1 MYLHI
6 LRRQLGKIRHILLD
20 TEKVEVYTGRDNMN
34 DPRFHDILQRMCDY
48 LQQNVDRPMPSSLSE
63 TTRLVTDLHL
73 DSMEGAQ
80 MLSDLEDQYEVTI
93 AVSVLQR
100 AETLG
105 DVATVVVSALGTGTR
120 K

>member
-1 MYLHI
+1 VTIAPYDDVLSRI
-6 LRRQLGKIRHILLD
+6 
-20 TEKVEVYTGRDNMN
+20 
-34 DPRFHDILQRMCDY
+34 CDY
-48 LQQNVDRPMPSSLSE
+48 LQQNVERPLPPALSA

-80 MLSDLEDQYEVTI
+80 MLSDLEDHYEVTI

-105 DVATVVVSALGTGTR
+105 DVAAVVVSALDPGKLT
-120 K
+120 